1 MYFIDAADSERFEES
16 RVELNVLYKCAYA
29 YQCIMSCS
37 NDYQKMLSDDKIP
50 DNIPILILGNKI
62 DKANAVSEDDIK
74 DAFHLH
80 DKTTGKVQHIL
91 HGICAKL

>member
-1 MYFIDAADSERFEES
+1 
-16 RVELNVLYKCAYA
+16 
-29 YQCIMSCS
+29 
-37 NDYQKMLSDDKIP
+37 MLSDDKIP

-62 DKANAVSEDDIK
+62 DRPNAVSEDDIK

-91 HGICAKL
+91 CDIHAEL